1 MKTLLLAGASNFEP
15 QEMPPFMAPVG
26 GSTVLERI
34 ALQTLHESRD
44 QLLVLVPRAHVETWH
59 LDHAVQLVSSRVRTL
74 AIRGATHGAACT
86 ALLAIDELD
95 PSEELLILASD
106 EYIARDYLPIIQD
119 FRNSPHDAA
128 TVVFQSW
135 HPRFSY
141 VLIEGDRVV
150 EAAEKDP
157 ISNMATAGFY
167 WFRKSEDFVTA
178 ALEMIRKRAAVNRS
192 YFVCPVFNE
201 MILAGKSV
209 GTQQILPHEYV
220 PLKNQLD
227 LLSST
232 NRMSMG
238 DL

>member
-1 MKTLLLAGASNFEP
+1 MKTLLLAGVSNFEP
-15 QEMPPFMAPVG
+15 EEMPPFMAPVG

-34 ALQTLHESRD
+34 AAQVLRESHD
-44 QLLVLVPRAHVETWH
+44 EVLVLVPSAHVEAWH
-59 LDHAVQLVSSRVRTL
+59 LDHAVKQVSKRVRAL
-74 AIRGATHGAACT
+74 PVHGMTHGAACT

-95 PSEELLILASD
+95 PSEELLVLASD
-106 EYIARDYLPIIQD
+106 EYISCDYLPILQA
-119 FRNSPHDAA
+119 FRSSDHDAA
-128 TVVFQSW
+128 TVVFRSW

-141 VLIEGDRVV
+141 VLIEEGRVV

-167 WFRKSEDFVTA
+167 WFRKSENFVES
-178 ALEMIRKRAAVNRS
+178 ALSMIRKRAAVNEN

-201 MILAGKSV
+201 MILTGKSV
-209 GTQQILPHEYV
+209 GTHQILPHEYV

-232 NRMSMG
+232 NRLNMG
-238 DL
+238 GV